1 MRGWRGLGASCL
13 CGLWNGF
20 WLLRT
25 SAVVIARSCSTQDQC
40 FVEDRVGEC
49 ALGFVPFTRA
59 SSAGLTGKRV
69 IGCLRLEEPSFMTPR
84 QPEQRSEP
92 EGPRSRVPRGI
103 VKGGWA
109 SSPPLTRRK
118 RRKAE
123 STAARC

>member
-1 MRGWRGLGASCL
+1 MHGWRGLRASCL

-59 SSAGLTGKRV
+59 SSAGLTGNRTAA
-69 IGCLRLEEPSFMTPR
+69 CLRSAAT
-84 QPEQRSEP
+84 SSA
-92 EGPRSRVPRGI
+92 GPR
-103 VKGGWA
+103 
-109 SSPPLTRRK
+109 
-118 RRKAE
+118 
-123 STAARC
+123 